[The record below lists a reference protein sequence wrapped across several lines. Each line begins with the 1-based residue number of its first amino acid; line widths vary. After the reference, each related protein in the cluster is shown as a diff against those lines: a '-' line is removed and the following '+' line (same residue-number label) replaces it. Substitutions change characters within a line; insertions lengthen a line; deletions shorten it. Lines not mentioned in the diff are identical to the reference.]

1 MLPLFYSDFYKTDH
15 RRQYPTGTT
24 MVYSNLTPRST
35 RISGVNRVVVFG
47 LQYFIKE
54 YLISQF
60 TDNFFDKHSFSA
72 ASEIM
77 DYKRVMD
84 SSLGKDSFPLDHLR
98 DLYRL
103 KYLPIKI
110 KALPEGSLCPLRV
123 PILTIKNTKPEFFW
137 ITNFIET
144 ILCNTIWQPI
154 TSATIAFEYRK
165 LLQKFA
171 EETSDNLDFV
181 QWQGHDFS
189 FRGMSSLESALTSG
203 MAHLLSFTGTDTI
216 PAIIGL
222 ERYYNVSEN
231 EFIGGS
237 VPATEHSV
245 MCLGGDETELE
256 TFRRLMNI
264 YPTGIL
270 SIVSDTWNY
279 WKVLTEILPTLK
291 DEIMNRNGKIVI
303 RPDSGDPVKIV
314 CGDPDGKTSVER
326 DGTIEALWNLFGGKI
341 NSKGYKELDPHIG
354 CIYGDGINLD
364 RCERICDGLKK
375 KGFASTNMVYGIG
388 SFSYQLLTRDTFGL
402 AFKATAGIVND
413 ELKVIYKDPITDDGT
428 KKSAKGL
435 LQVVKDNYGNFSLNE
450 NVSDEKENSGELK
463 TIFKDGVLVKDYNLS
478 DIRKNLLSNLNESKT
493 LKK

>member
-15 RRQYPTGTT
+15 RRQYPTDTT

-35 RISGVNRVVVFG
+35 RIPGVNKVVVFG
-47 LQYFIKE
+47 LQYFVKE

-60 TDNFFDKHSFSA
+60 SDNFFNKNSFSA

-144 ILCNTIWQPI
+144 ILCNIIWQPI

-216 PAIIGL
+216 PAIVGL
-222 ERYYNVSEN
+222 EKYYNVPEN

-256 TFRRLMNI
+256 TFRRLMGI

-279 WKVLTEILPTLK
+279 WKVLTEILPVLK
-291 DEIMNRNGKIVI
+291 NEIMNRNGKIVI

-314 CGDPDGKTSVER
+314 CGDSDGKTSTER
-326 DGTIEALWNLFGGKI
+326 DGTIEVLWNLFGGKI

-364 RCERICDGLKK
+364 RCERICEGLKK

-402 AFKATAGIVND
+402 AFKATAGVVNN

-463 TIFKDGVLVKDYNLS
+463 TIFKDGVLVKDYSLS
-478 DIRKNLLSNLNESKT
+478 DIRKNLLSNLNESRT
-493 LKK
+493 FKK